1 MIFFVH
7 YFDVTFPRLGGFDVM
22 DCLFSEESSKAQS
35 AGGREQSQWNQS
47 QLQLIAERFVHS
59 FDYEHFTQF
68 PCALESLPKSKYLH
82 IKNTFKPTPA
92 FVARAKHLAK
102 RFPVTRKEQ

>member
-22 DCLFSEESSKAQS
+22 DCLFPEESSNAQS
-35 AGGREQSQWNQS
+35 AGEQSQWKPS
-47 QLQLIAERFVHS
+47 QLQLIAQRFVHS
-59 FDYEHFTQF
+59 FDYEHFSQF

-82 IKNTFKPTPA
+82 IKNTFEPTPA
-92 FVARAKHLAK
+92 LVARAKHLAK
-102 RFPVTRKEQ
+102 RFPPTRKEQ